1 MYRNRVAILDPFRS
15 FNHDIDRVFAEMLRG
30 WPRAEMR
37 GKAGFPALNVLE
49 TESAVI
55 VEAELPGVRQE
66 DLDIQFQGKEL
77 TLKGRRP
84 AEPGDDVTV
93 RRQERGSG
101 EFTRIV
107 QLAVPIDTE
116 RVTASLEEGVLTV
129 TLPKVVSEIP
139 KKIPIG
145 S

>member
-1 MYRNRVAILDPFRS
+1 MYLNRVAILDPFRS
-15 FNHDIDRVFAEMLRG
+15 FNHEIDRVFAEVLRG

-49 TESAVI
+49 TESEVL
-55 VEAELPGVRQE
+55 VEAELPGVRRE
-66 DLDIQFQGKEL
+66 DLDIQVQGKEL

-84 AEPGDDVTV
+84 ELSGDDVTV
-93 RRQERGSG
+93 RRRERGSG
-101 EFTRIV
+101 EFTRIL
-107 QLAVPIDTE
+107 QLAHAIDTD
-116 RVTASLEEGVLTV
+116 RVTASLEDGVLTV

>member
-15 FNHDIDRVFAEMLRG
+15 FNHEIDRVFAEMLRG

-49 TESAVI
+49 TESSVI
-55 VEAELPGVRQE
+55 VEAELPGVRSE
-66 DLDIQFQGKEL
+66 DLDIKVQGKEL
-77 TLKGRRP
+77 TLEGRRP
-84 AEPGDDVTV
+84 EPSGDGVTV
-93 RRQERGSG
+93 RRRERGAG

-107 QLAVPIDTE
+107 QLAHEIDVD
-116 RVTASLEEGVLTV
+116 RVTASLEDGVLTV